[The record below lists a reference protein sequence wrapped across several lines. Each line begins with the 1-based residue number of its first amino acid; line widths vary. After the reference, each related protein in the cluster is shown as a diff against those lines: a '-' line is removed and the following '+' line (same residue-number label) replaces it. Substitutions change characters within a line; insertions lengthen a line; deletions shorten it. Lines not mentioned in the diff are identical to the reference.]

1 MRKIFLWVGLFL
13 VVRLCLAAEA
23 SAVPI
28 QGLFSTGVDA
38 AGAVLSD
45 ESPEVHYALTGP
57 SSPAIVAA
65 PHSMWVTAPAGSAWI
80 GPTAGTIND
89 PVGTYVYT
97 LAFDLTGLD
106 SSTASINGQWAS
118 DDSGLIFL
126 NGVNT
131 GLQSLS
137 QVELLSFEISS
148 GFNPGQNTLAFEIIN
163 APGSELPGWNPT
175 SLFDR
180 GALGKCGAHPR
191 TLHRT
196 PLRDWTGGAGDAT
209 KTTYTEGVLR
219 CGSLHF
225 WFWWW
230 CFLGGVRGRVRHL
243 SSRMGLSPTIRSAVT
258 RMTPVEAEIT
268 ELWTAQRS
276 LRIGLEMPTAA
287 YSFDGVDDFIE
298 PGSHFAGY
306 PEFSQLIWVKP
317 ASPVS
322 GGETRIIQAG
332 VGGIYLDTTLD
343 ELIFE
348 MLFDR
353 VGGTANGNS
362 YSTRFLYQT
371 PASVAGNDWYHLA
384 LIGHS
389 NNDLDVYING
399 ALAHSGAGVTDDG
412 QNSNYE
418 NSLIGAGHPHQ
429 LSPGVNFKFFSGDI
443 DDVYVYDRALSP
455 AEVQTLYSAIPR
467 TLHRTPLRGWN
478 DGTGDATKANAEGV
492 LHLSLLMGSRF

>member
-1 MRKIFLWVGLFL
+1 MRKFALLVL
-13 VVRLCLAAEA
+13 VVVFSGWSSGA

-28 QGLFSTGVDA
+28 ASGLVAGYDFTGNADDVS
-38 AGAVLSD
+38 GNGNHGV
-45 ESPEVHYALTGP
+45 VHG
-57 SSPAIVAA
+57 AA
-65 PHSMWVTAPAGSAWI
+65 PTTDRFG
-80 GPTAGTIND
+80 
-89 PVGTYVYT
+89 
-97 LAFDLTGLD
+97 
-106 SSTASINGQWAS
+106 
-118 DDSGLIFL
+118 
-126 NGVNT
+126 
-131 GLQSLS
+131 
-137 QVELLSFEISS
+137 
-148 GFNPGQNTLAFEIIN
+148 N
-163 APGSELPGWNPT
+163 ANS
-175 SLFDR
+175 
-180 GALGKCGAHPR
+180 
-191 TLHRT
+191 
-196 PLRDWTGGAGDAT
+196 
-209 KTTYTEGVLR
+209 
-219 CGSLHF
+219 
-225 WFWWW
+225 
-230 CFLGGVRGRVRHL
+230 
-243 SSRMGLSPTIRSAVT
+243 
-258 RMTPVEAEIT
+258 
-268 ELWTAQRS
+268 
-276 LRIGLEMPTAA
+276 A

-362 YSTRFLYQT
+362 YSTRFIYQT

-455 AEVQTLYSAIPR
+455 AEVQTLYSTIPEPSTALLLGVGLAGLGMRRRQR
-467 TLHRTPLRGWN
+467 TRRGC
-478 DGTGDATKANAEGV
+478 
-492 LHLSLLMGSRF
+492 